1 MSFLKITDPTKRDFL
16 VQEYL
21 KKRDKVR
28 KNYITERTG
37 ELGAQRELM
46 KLFKPVIETQKT
58 VAKDLAKEITEP
70 VTSALRPITEGVQKA
85 IELAK
90 YPSIQAAETDQ
101 DIDTSMVILSG

>member
-21 KKRDKVR
+21 KTRDKVP

-37 ELGAQRELM
+37 ELGAQRELT

-58 VAKDLAKEITEP
+58 VAKDLAKEIIEP
-70 VTSALRPITEGVQKA
+70 VTSAYDRRCVE
-85 IELAK
+85 
-90 YPSIQAAETDQ
+90 SN
-101 DIDTSMVILSG
+101 